1 MELAA
6 AEAELEAGP
15 AEERLR
21 VAVEAAG
28 SEMRVVCRGHCDID
42 KVQGSIVQMC
52 IHVHNS
58 IKSIFIFSGDRPML
72 NTGEGRQEAWTR

>member
-6 AEAELEAGP
+6 AEAELEAG

-42 KVQGSIVQMC
+42 KVHRHSADLQQLVSMSI
-52 IHVHNS
+52 IPLNPYS
-58 IKSIFIFSGDRPML
+58 FSVEIDL
-72 NTGEGRQEAWTR
+72 C

>member
-6 AEAELEAGP
+6 AEAELEAG

-42 KVQGSIVQMC
+42 KVQMYS
-52 IHVHNS
+52 S
-58 IKSIFIFSGDRPML
+58 
-72 NTGEGRQEAWTR
+72 